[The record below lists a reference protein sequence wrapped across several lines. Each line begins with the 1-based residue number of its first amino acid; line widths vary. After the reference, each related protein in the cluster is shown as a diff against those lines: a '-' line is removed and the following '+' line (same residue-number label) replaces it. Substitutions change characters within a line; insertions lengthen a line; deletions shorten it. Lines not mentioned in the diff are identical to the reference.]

1 MNIKD
6 LLKKYSKPENFI
18 NRDLSW
24 VEFNKRVFEE
34 ALNPNLPLLEKV
46 KFVSIFSSNLDEFYM
61 IRVAG
66 LKEQIAANVSEPSI
80 DGLTPIEQ
88 LKKVEKALKP
98 LLKILDRVWMD
109 EIIPELK
116 KNNIHLYSYEDL
128 NEQQREI
135 LTNYFKK
142 EISPV
147 LTPLAFDPGRPFPYI
162 SNLSLSLAILI
173 RKPNGENHFARV
185 KVPNILPRLLQIDT
199 ILEPKKTIA
208 TNGNFSASYIWLGDL
223 IKANL
228 NILFPGMEIVEA
240 HRFRITRDTD
250 IELQEDEA
258 DDLLRLIEENIKQR
272 RFGKVVRLEVGHPMP
287 DFMLDTLIENLQI
300 TKDDVHMSDGPLG
313 LSDVMGFYKIPLHQL
328 KEKPYYPVIP
338 KVFEEEE
345 DIFSIIKQKDILLH
359 HPYHSF
365 APVIDFIKK
374 SAVDP
379 DVLAIKQTLY
389 RVGPDSPIVKCLIEA
404 AEMGKQVAVLVEL
417 KARFDE
423 QNNIYWARE
432 LEKVGVHVVY
442 GLVGLKT
449 HAKMTLVVRKE
460 FDGVKRYVHLAT
472 GNYNATTAKLYTDIG
487 FFTSDEDICSDVS
500 DIFNYLTG
508 YSKQKEYNKL
518 FVSPINMRDKFLD
531 LINREIENALG
542 GKEAKIIIKLN
553 SLVDPAIIAALYE
566 ASNSGVEIKL
576 IVRGVCSLV
585 PGVAGLSENIEVR
598 SIVGRFLEH
607 SRLFYFYN
615 EGKQDIYLS
624 SADMMQRNLDRRV
637 EVAFPIEN
645 PKLKEELIRTLIK
658 VSLKDNVK
666 ARILQPDGSYKFLE
680 IKEGTKK
687 VNSQEWLM
695 NHAIKTLGSSVQKSF
710 DK

>member
-61 IRVAG
+61 IRIAG

-185 KVPNILPRLLQIDT
+185 KVPNILTRLLQIDN

-300 TKDDVHMSDGPLG
+300 TKDDVYMSDGPLG

-531 LINREIENALG
+531 LINREIENALA

-585 PGVAGLSENIEVR
+585 PGVVGLSENIEVR

-687 VNSQEWLM
+687 INSQEWLM